1 VTDTLTRQRETRSAT
16 NFQRCGD
23 TCTYD
28 QTKSR
33 TSGGGSAVCD
43 SCRRSRTKCDR
54 RVPSCTRCTRIN
66 SAQLERERKFRGT
79 GIGKAEFGPQATE
92 DTLSTV
98 NKVGDS
104 NSYPYSVR
112 EKEEEAERGGDWEG
126 EEEMSGIQLPVRE
139 NQKSQMLLT
148 VPQATTQE
156 QNQLEEEPL
165 NLEADQYRINWGD
178 TEDLESRIP
187 I

>member
-1 VTDTLTRQRETRSAT
+1 
-16 NFQRCGD
+16 
-23 TCTYD
+23 
-28 QTKSR
+28 
-33 TSGGGSAVCD
+33 
-43 SCRRSRTKCDR
+43 
-54 RVPSCTRCTRIN
+54 
-66 SAQLERERKFRGT
+66 
-79 GIGKAEFGPQATE
+79 
-92 DTLSTV
+92 
-98 NKVGDS
+98 
-104 NSYPYSVR
+104 
-112 EKEEEAERGGDWEG
+112 
-126 EEEMSGIQLPVRE
+126 MSGIQLPVRE